1 VKSSTPIPVISRCC
15 GCQPP
20 RRYTVIR
27 WFKHKQKKFC
37 AQCDPFT
44 AHIRFIR
51 QKRRS
56 TRARDRRN
64 QQILED
70 MRKTYV

>member
-1 VKSSTPIPVISRCC
+1 MSAAAPIPVISRCC

-37 AQCDPFT
+37 AHCDPFT
-44 AHIRFIR
+44 ARIRFIR

-56 TRARDRRN
+56 THARDRRL
-64 QQILED
+64 QKELED